1 MKKSLLL
8 LATPLLLLAQS
19 YSLPQLIAKA
29 EHHHQQLKAKGLE
42 IKSATSQREAVERSY
57 YPTIDIS
64 ASYTGVTPNSIVSP
78 GDTGT
83 AAIAMRYD
91 IYDGGRKDAMLS
103 AKQFEFQA
111 SQLQRDAF
119 AKSIV
124 LDITNRYY
132 TLYKIRANL
141 HALKEQSK
149 ELVAQIQRIKKF
161 YENGLATQEEIDKL
175 QAVYEN
181 NQYLV
186 ANSNMQLITQ
196 IENIR
201 LATGVKVERLQENR
215 YKEPKSVAYE
225 QYESSKII
233 SAKAKAVEE
242 NAKAIDAGYKPQVLI
257 SDSYRHSS
265 YGDEVDAGFGD
276 GLLVENENRLNLS
289 VGMRVFDNG
298 KMQKE
303 SEALRYQKMALESNA
318 IYAQQEQ
325 RMHYRLAKSRLQTL
339 KDKRKST
346 QSALRASKS
355 TYDAIVKKFDAGAV
369 DNITYLDALNKLTL
383 AEAKVKETLYDYE
396 IAKSIYYYY
405 AGKNPKDYIR

>member
-1 MKKSLLL
+1 MKKSLLFI
-8 LATPLLLLAQS
+8 ATPMLLLAQN
-19 YSLPQLIAKA
+19 YTLPQLIAKA
-29 EHHHQQLKAKGLE
+29 ERHHEQLKSKGFQV
-42 IKSATSQREAVERSY
+42 KSTNSQIESVESSF

-64 ASYTGVTPNSIVSP
+64 AKYTNVSPSSMVSP
-78 GDTGT
+78 GDTTTG
-83 AAIAMRYD
+83 AIAISYD
-91 IYDGGRKDAMLS
+91 IYDGGRKDAMLT
-103 AKQFEFQA
+103 AKQFEHQA
-111 SQLQRDAF
+111 SQFEKDAF

-124 LDITNRYY
+124 LDMTNRYY
-132 TLYKIRANL
+132 NMYKIRSNL
-141 HALKEQSK
+141 RTLKSQSE
-149 ELVAQIQRIKKF
+149 ELVVQIDRIKKF

-175 QAVYEN
+175 LAVYEN

-201 LATGVKVERLQENR
+201 LSTGIKVNGLKENR
-215 YKEPKSVAYE
+215 YKEPKNIAYE
-225 QYESSKII
+225 AYEMSKII

-242 NAKAIDAGYKPQVLI
+242 NAKAVDAGYMPQVVI
-257 SDSYRHSS
+257 SDSYRHSN
-265 YGDEVDAGFGD
+265 YGDVFESGLGAN
-276 GLLVENENRLNLS
+276 LLVEDENRLNLS

-298 KMQKE
+298 KMKKD

-325 RMHYRLAKSRLQTL
+325 RMQFRLAKSRLQTI

-355 TYDAIVKKFDAGAV
+355 TYDAIVRKFDVGAV
-369 DNITYLDALNKLTL
+369 DNIAYLDALNKLTL
-383 AEAKVKETLYDYE
+383 AQARDKETQYDYE

-405 AGKNPKDYIR
+405 AGKNPKEFIR